1 MSSERSVSFTSGN
14 RKPRPEDV
22 LHLAEQRAGITVTD
36 AATAGMRFSFG
47 PASGPASPFS
57 LFTVEGAT
65 ATILHNQTR
74 LKDLLDMQ
82 PAVVEL
88 SLAAEKGL
96 ATITPAIV
104 TREVA
109 NLIAAYPN
117 AAPTSPEI
125 FISTLVYDLLDLQ
138 FPDAIVVEACRTIRR
153 TSKFVPSIAEVVKEA
168 QSLLDCWR
176 LVERLPKK
184 MAGWRSQLEEN
195 IRDAEQQ
202 IERIRLETEARERAR
217 AEAKATQHDSL
228 RRADPKT
235 ARTSIR
241 FPSLAEAFNGDAE
254 ILDLLGRADFEV
266 QTLASG
272 LLANKGNKAAREF
285 LLRKLGGSE

>member
-1 MSSERSVSFTSGN
+1 MTSESKYLGPVRGN

-36 AATAGMRFSFG
+36 AAIAEMVFS
-47 PASGPASPFS
+47 AEPASPS
-57 LFTVEGAT
+57 MLFTVEGAT

-74 LKDLLDMQ
+74 LQGLLDRQ

-104 TREVA
+104 AREVA

-138 FPDAIVVEACRTIRR
+138 FPDAIVVEACRKIRR
-153 TSKFVPSIAEVVKEA
+153 TSKFVPSIAEVVREA
-168 QSLLDCWR
+168 QALLDYWR

-195 IRDAEQQ
+195 IRCAEQ
-202 IERIRLETEARERAR
+202 RLEQLRLEGEAREHAR
-217 AEAKATQHDSL
+217 AEARARREDSL

-235 ARTSIR
+235 ARAQIR
-241 FPSLAEAFNGDAE
+241 FPSLAEAFKGDAE

-266 QTLASG
+266 QTKASG